1 MFRIK
6 VLVSGHVQG
15 VGFRYFVQSNALKY
29 NLTGW
34 VKNLSNGDVLLEAQG
49 DKIYIEKFLEVLKS
63 GNRFA
68 KVQNISVNEIPLD
81 SLEKKFKITY

>member
-6 VLVSGHVQG
+6 ALVSGHVQG
-15 VGFRYFVQSNALKY
+15 VGFRYFIQSNALKY

-34 VKNLSNGDVLLEAQG
+34 VKNLSNGDVSLEAQG
-49 DKIYIEKFLEVLKS
+49 DKIDIKKFLEVLKN
-63 GNRFA
+63 GNPFA
-68 KVQNISVNEIPLD
+68 KVQNISINEIPLD

>member
-6 VLVSGHVQG
+6 ALVSGHVQG

>member
-6 VLVSGHVQG
+6 ALVSGHVQG
-15 VGFRYFVQSNALKY
+15 VGFRYFIQSNALKY

-34 VKNLSNGDVLLEAQG
+34 VKNLSNGDVSLEAQG
-49 DKIYIEKFLEVLKS
+49 DKIDIKKFLEVLKN
-63 GNRFA
+63 GTPFA
-68 KVQNISVNEIPLD
+68 KVQNISINEIPLD